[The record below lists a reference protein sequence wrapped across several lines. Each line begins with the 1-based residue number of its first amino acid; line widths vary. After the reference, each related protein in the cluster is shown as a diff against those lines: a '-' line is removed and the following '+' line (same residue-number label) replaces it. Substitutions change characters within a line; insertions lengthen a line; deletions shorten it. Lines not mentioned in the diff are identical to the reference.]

1 MAKQASKNPNW
12 GGPRPGFGGKQPG
25 SGRKPL
31 GDKKN
36 SCKIVTLPPDMWKI
50 IDERGRS
57 KFIRTAVEEKLE
69 REKAALTK

>member
-1 MAKQASKNPNW
+1 MAKQPSKNPAW

-31 GDKKN
+31 GENKKI
-36 SCKIVTLPPDMWKI
+36 CKMVTLSPDLWKI

-57 KFIRTAVEEKLE
+57 EFIRTAVEEKLE
-69 REKAALTK
+69 RENPTPTE